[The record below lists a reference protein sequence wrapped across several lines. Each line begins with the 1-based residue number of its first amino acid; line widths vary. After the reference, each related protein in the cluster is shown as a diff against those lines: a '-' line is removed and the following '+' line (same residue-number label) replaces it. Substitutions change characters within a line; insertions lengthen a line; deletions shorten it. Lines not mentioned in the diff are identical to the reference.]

1 MIKLILRATLLSAM
15 LVAGTAIANADTT
28 VSYTTLG
35 CFGLGCVPV
44 ALDSEP
50 IAGPGSLVF
59 AGVIIPAVVDIPTGG
74 FSGAQLG
81 TFTWVGTPNGAF
93 ITPFTLQIVQ
103 TLPTGGSDIFTATV
117 SGTVQSI
124 SGINSTTN
132 VIFDFTSVTIGTVTY
147 QLTNLGGPGTA
158 GPTSLLIN
166 PPGQTTTL
174 QSIVTVNEVPEPAS
188 MLLLGTGLLGAAGAV
203 RRRFKRN

>member
-1 MIKLILRATLLSAM
+1 MKHPR
-15 LVAGTAIANADTT
+15 DT
-28 VSYTTLG
+28 
-35 CFGLGCVPV
+35 
-44 ALDSEP
+44 EP
-50 IAGPGSLVF
+50 IAGPGFLQF
-59 AGVIIPAVVDIPTGG
+59 TGVGPIPAQLDIPTGS

-81 TFTWVGTPNGAF
+81 TFNWLGTPAGAF

-103 TLPTGGSDIFTATV
+103 TLPTAGNSVFTATV
-117 SGTVQSI
+117 TGTVQSI

-166 PPGQTTTL
+166 PPGQSTTI

-203 RRRFKRN
+203 RRRLKRN

>member
-1 MIKLILRATLLSAM
+1 MIKFILRATLLSAM
-15 LVAGTAIANADTT
+15 LVAGTVIANADTT
-28 VSYTTLG
+28 VSYSTLG
-35 CFGLGCVPV
+35 CFGAACVPV
-44 ALDSEP
+44 AVALEP
-50 IAGPGSLVF
+50 IAGPGFLQYTGQPVT
-59 AGVIIPAVVDIPTGG
+59 VLDIPTGL

-81 TFTWVGTPNGAF
+81 TFSWVGTPMGAF

-103 TLPTGGSDIFTATV
+103 TLPTGGNQSFTATV

-147 QLTNLGGPGTA
+147 QLTNLGGPGTV
-158 GPTSLLIN
+158 GPTALLIN
-166 PPGQTTTL
+166 PPGQVTSV